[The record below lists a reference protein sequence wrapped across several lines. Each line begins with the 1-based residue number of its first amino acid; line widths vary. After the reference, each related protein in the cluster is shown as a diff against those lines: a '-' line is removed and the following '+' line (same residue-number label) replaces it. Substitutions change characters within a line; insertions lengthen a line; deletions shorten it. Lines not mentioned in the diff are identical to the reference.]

1 MDFFFKPKGVAVIGA
16 TENKNKVG
24 YSIVKN
30 LTMGYKGEVYP
41 VNPKYDEIE
50 GMPCYPS
57 VEEVPDPVDLAI
69 IFVPASKVP
78 DIVKQC
84 AGRGIK
90 GVMIQSAGFAEVGKR
105 GIALQ
110 EELVQ
115 IAREKRI
122 RVWGPNCM
130 GLVDAV
136 NKNVFSFVSPSIWDD
151 GLLEGNVSLI
161 VQSGLLSAGFLI
173 DMMSH
178 GTMGISKACSIGNKA
193 DVDECDV
200 LEYLIGDPQ
209 TGAVGLYVEAV
220 ANGKRFLELCRQA
233 EKPIVV
239 LKGGKSAG
247 GARAAMSHTA
257 SMAGNVHVIRGA
269 LRQVGVV
276 EAHDF
281 QQMADIAK
289 AMAMYPAKEAQSSG
303 RVAILT
309 FSGAAGIVSTDMM
322 SDRGL
327 KLAELSGKTIEALKA
342 VFPEWMPPSNP
353 VDLWPAIERSGA
365 QRAYGEAVKAI
376 CADPGVDAIFLH
388 FFIGGVA
395 GRQVDI
401 PYFAQT
407 AKKAGKP
414 IFIWA
419 LGKREELRAFMVE
432 TQRIGIPT
440 YREIGRVIDAMAG
453 VLR

>member
-16 TENKNKVG
+16 TGNKNKVG

-257 SMAGNVHVIRGA
+257 PHPNRQKGRQTNLYLGLGKKGRVKSFHGGDSTDWHTYLPGNWPRNRCHGRSFTLIPQLEMPALGA
-269 LRQVGVV
+269 LFSRKLLIPSQ
-276 EAHDF
+276 ASPLR
-281 QQMADIAK
+281 
-289 AMAMYPAKEAQSSG
+289 PAQKNTCILPNGQSEGLAPRHRAS
-303 RVAILT
+303 VKPW
-309 FSGAAGIVSTDMM
+309 
-322 SDRGL
+322 RGPRIRL
-327 KLAELSGKTIEALKA
+327 KCSLL
-342 VFPEWMPPSNP
+342 FCW
-353 VDLWPAIERSGA
+353 R
-365 QRAYGEAVKAI
+365 
-376 CADPGVDAIFLH
+376 
-388 FFIGGVA
+388 
-395 GRQVDI
+395 
-401 PYFAQT
+401 FAS
-407 AKKAGKP
+407 P
-414 IFIWA
+414 
-419 LGKREELRAFMVE
+419 
-432 TQRIGIPT
+432 
-440 YREIGRVIDAMAG
+440 
-453 VLR
+453 

>member
-16 TENKNKVG
+16 TGNKNKVG

-178 GTMGISKACSIGNKA
+178 GTMGISKACSIPK
-193 DVDECDV
+193 
-200 LEYLIGDPQ
+200 PP
-209 TGAVGLYVEAV
+209 
-220 ANGKRFLELCRQA
+220 KRQA
-233 EKPIVV
+233 NQSLSGPWEK
-239 LKGGKSAG
+239 GKS
-247 GARAAMSHTA
+247 
-257 SMAGNVHVIRGA
+257 
-269 LRQVGVV
+269 
-276 EAHDF
+276 
-281 QQMADIAK
+281 
-289 AMAMYPAKEAQSSG
+289 
-303 RVAILT
+303 
-309 FSGAAGIVSTDMM
+309 
-322 SDRGL
+322 
-327 KLAELSGKTIEALKA
+327 
-342 VFPEWMPPSNP
+342 
-353 VDLWPAIERSGA
+353 
-365 QRAYGEAVKAI
+365 
-376 CADPGVDAIFLH
+376 
-388 FFIGGVA
+388 
-395 GRQVDI
+395 
-401 PYFAQT
+401 
-407 AKKAGKP
+407 
-414 IFIWA
+414 
-419 LGKREELRAFMVE
+419 
-432 TQRIGIPT
+432 
-440 YREIGRVIDAMAG
+440 
-453 VLR
+453 